1 MPAESETPQENIH
14 NIPISSRVQMKCS
27 QILFDL
33 ILDTKALIWNSRSD
47 HEFKIKAE
55 ITKKENDSVYF

>member
-1 MPAESETPQENIH
+1 MNYETNEVYAGRIRDSQENIH

-33 ILDTKALIWNSRSD
+33 ILDTKALIWNSRSR
-47 HEFKIKAE
+47 
-55 ITKKENDSVYF
+55 